1 MANQFVPLII
11 LIVLSCI
18 GAFVG
23 YAIYTVAN
31 DVADKTQKKMEQKN
45 VMFSKDGMR
54 VGVKELKTEDY
65 VEQTQR
71 DSLGTKDGAL
81 DTRGVAAFSG
91 VGVPEE
97 RGRIFTG
104 FSLQSCLLT
113 VVQIYSMLVK
123 AWNYSTWP
131 AYKSRLWN
139 KDQSQQAQ
147 PRQRHSTSASSSAA
161 R

>member
-71 DSLGTKDGAL
+71 YVGLGVTFLGE
-81 DTRGVAAFSG
+81 SG
-91 VGVPEE
+91 
-97 RGRIFTG
+97 GRLGIEYLG
-104 FSLQSCLLT
+104 IEIVWGRRMVL
-113 VVQIYSMLVK
+113 
-123 AWNYSTWP
+123 
-131 AYKSRLWN
+131 
-139 KDQSQQAQ
+139 
-147 PRQRHSTSASSSAA
+147 
-161 R
+161 